1 MLGNR
6 TAEPSRSSSYPHTCP
21 SGMRFLCAL
30 FVVCSQVVHASLGL
44 AEALIDATNPSVHY
58 SGSTSTLTRDNITIP
73 FTGTSVWVS
82 FRVVGEGECT
92 ISIDGARVASINNT
106 SPDLSSGSG
115 YGPPTPYSNTSMS
128 NGGHTLL
135 LLPGPD
141 TQIEFFEV
149 TIGFLTDPS
158 ARHVNVGAIVGGVL
172 GAVLFLIII
181 IFYLFRRRNMAKRAS
196 SRGLRKSDNLEPGAK
211 KKEME

>member
-1 MLGNR
+1 VG
-6 TAEPSRSSSYPHTCP
+6 
-21 SGMRFLCAL
+21 
-30 FVVCSQVVHASLGL
+30 
-44 AEALIDATNPSVHY
+44 
-58 SGSTSTLTRDNITIP
+58 
-73 FTGTSVWVS
+73 TGTSVWVS

-92 ISIDGARVASINNT
+92 ISLDGARVASINNT

-149 TIGFLTDPS
+149 TIGCVDTIYTP
-158 ARHVNVGAIVGGVL
+158 GAT
-172 GAVLFLIII
+172 ALIRTK
-181 IFYLFRRRNMAKRAS
+181 FKVPDRSFSKTCKRRRDCWRSTWGSTVPDHHHFLSLPATQYGKACKFSRAS
-196 SRGLRKSDNLEPGAK
+196 EERQFGTGGEEERDGMKRRSRG
-211 KKEME
+211 